1 MQFIQRKTAAENEEV
16 IKCQSIAH
24 THTNRN
30 KHKKANK
37 NHCQLQFISHAAFNL
52 HVIYH
57 AWLAQDNGAVRARV
71 RPLQASGLSE
81 KPKKLTSLQSVS
93 CLLFAK
99 LVFLPLCAS
108 AFRVW
113 GSFRFASLQRR
124 PFGLIC
130 LMIILFNKSLAT
142 GNHSFHCTT
151 RRTVNA
157 EATARRNRC
166 ERIAAR
172 NVRGHCCRR
181 PMTDGWSL
189 PRKRGYNNAANKT
202 PTTAARPVHFLHPT
216 LSRAT
221 VQSSIY
227 QWGFFF
233 LTSIV

>member
-1 MQFIQRKTAAENEEV
+1 MVGTGQWCRSRSSQATPGIRAVGKAKEAHFFTKCIVPSLRKT
-16 IKCQSIAH
+16 
-24 THTNRN
+24 
-30 KHKKANK
+30 
-37 NHCQLQFISHAAFNL
+37 
-52 HVIYH
+52 
-57 AWLAQDNGAVRARV
+57 RV
-71 RPLQASGLSE
+71 S
-81 KPKKLTSLQSVS
+81 
-93 CLLFAK
+93 
-99 LVFLPLCAS
+99 LCAS

-113 GSFRFASLQRR
+113 GSFRFASLQTR
-124 PFGLIC
+124 PFGLNC

-202 PTTAARPVHFLHPT
+202 PTTAARPVHFLHLT

-233 LTSIV
+233 LHQLSSQEMKVAVARVG